1 MYLQAMHKICLAH
14 FERDQA
20 AGGNMYVKFARCY
33 LELAGKDCS
42 QLKAKEPLHA
52 PATDTGQFQAS
63 CITLLSQTV
72 IGQKALS
79 AYRLEC
85 PHACMCP

>member
-1 MYLQAMHKICLAH
+1 MQELSLQAMHKICLAH

-33 LELAGKDCS
+33 LELAGKEYS

-63 CITLLSQTV
+63 CITLLSQCNWAEGSVCLQT
-72 IGQKALS
+72 
-79 AYRLEC
+79 
-85 PHACMCP
+85 